1 MNKQLDRNWEQH
13 LSARAAAGDSVAFD
27 LIIDTYRPF
36 LTRQAMRMLHNVD
49 DAYDAVQD
57 TIMKA
62 YRALP
67 DFSADRPIRPWLARI
82 CNNACIDITRQRR
95 HRTECIDD
103 FEFGLLDEN
112 SACDE
117 LGDARIR
124 RRQLMVA
131 VAQLPSRYRD
141 IILMRHFRQ
150 MEVLEIAAAI
160 NEPEGTVKSLL
171 FRARAKLRQELEPT
185 FA

>member
-1 MNKQLDRNWEQH
+1 MNQQIDRNWEMH
-13 LSARAAAGDSVAFD
+13 LAARAAQGDAVAFD
-27 LIIDTYRPF
+27 LIIDAYRPI
-36 LTRQAMRMLHNVD
+36 LTRQAMRMLRNVD
-49 DAYDAVQD
+49 DAYDAVQE
-57 TIMKA
+57 TIVKA

-67 DFSADRPIRPWLARI
+67 EFSADRPIRPWLSRI
-82 CNNACIDITRQRR
+82 CSNACIDVTRQRR

-103 FEFGLLDEN
+103 FEFGLIDEN

-131 VAQLPSRYRD
+131 VAQLPRRYRD

-150 MEVLEIAAAI
+150 MEVLEIAAAL

-171 FRARAKLRQELEPT
+171 FRARTKLRKQLEPS